1 MVHVQAIL
9 CILCTV
15 HKIFLMFL
23 FVFCF
28 RGCPN
33 EALAQWLAKPEQNG
47 RQAIHLVQ
55 VITIQGPKYKQ
66 SYFKIQVFGQL
77 WPNMKFW
84 QLRESR
90 KPPEL
95 NFLKSSI
102 ISLKRFVYI
111 LSTVVMKE
119 KCVKHV
125 LSAKVSQL
133 RISIQTLSC
142 AKKYTGW
149 PNYISFVS
157 E

>member
-55 VITIQGPKYKQ
+55 VIEKNTVIQTYTIQFQK
-66 SYFKIQVFGQL
+66 SNI
-77 WPNMKFW
+77 WTI
-84 QLRESR
+84 
-90 KPPEL
+90 
-95 NFLKSSI
+95 LK
-102 ISLKRFVYI
+102 V
-111 LSTVVMKE
+111 
-119 KCVKHV
+119 
-125 LSAKVSQL
+125 
-133 RISIQTLSC
+133 
-142 AKKYTGW
+142 
-149 PNYISFVS
+149 
-157 E
+157 